1 MNVPVSWLAELVADL
16 PSVARLT
23 DLLPGLGLGVEAVH
37 ELPAAPEGVVV
48 ARIVE
53 AEPIPGSD
61 HLTKTVVDDGTT
73 RRTVVCG
80 APNARVGVLSA
91 LALPGTT
98 LPGTGLPGATQP
110 GSAQPGSARSEGAG
124 PDDAFPEGAAPDD
137 AGSNA
142 GSNAGPTVERR
153 EVLGVLSDGMLCSPK
168 ELGVYDYA
176 GGLIVFADDVA
187 PGTELSSAWP
197 AETVLEL
204 ELTPNRA
211 DAFGMLGVAR
221 DLAAKLDRPLHHPA
235 EHDEPGD
242 DQGDDGLTVEIE
254 DAAGCPHL
262 VLQRIDGLTIG
273 PSPIWL
279 QRRLAALGLRP
290 RNNVVDVTNYVT
302 YELGQPSHAYDRRVL
317 EGGALQVRGARPGEE
332 VELLDGERY
341 ELDPADLV
349 IATGAQDGRG
359 SEHGDGSKAVG
370 LAGVMGGLHD
380 SVRSD
385 TSSVALEV
393 AHFDP
398 VRVRKTAKRHGLH
411 TDAHLRF
418 ERGVDPALPPRA
430 AAHCARLIAEVAGG
444 TVHPATSR
452 VGGSGPRAAI
462 SFRPSRV
469 EFVMA
474 FDVPEALQMRYLE
487 SLGCRVRE
495 DGPDAWSVR
504 PPSWRFDLSI
514 EEDLIEEV
522 ARLHGYEHIGATR
535 PDLAFVPP
543 RTDPTH
549 RALRD
554 ELAAAGL
561 QETIAYVFTGD
572 EELARARAPQARVR
586 LSNPQGVERSRLRT
600 ALHPGLLAAAAT
612 NRGADGLALFEIG
625 RAFLEQEEERLGVL
639 LSGAWERGGWREGTT
654 VDLWRLKGLLE
665 TLADRRRVQLT
676 FRPALPEEAPMLHPG
691 VAATIVWGGRDIG
704 VAGRV
709 HPEVEGAYE
718 LPETYLA
725 EVALPLEARR
735 LTVGEVARQPYAER
749 DVAIVVPDE
758 VPYAELERLV
768 VDAAGQR
775 LVEAFPFDV
784 YRGAPLPE
792 DHRSVAVRMRW
803 RDPARAL
810 RDEEVDARLSDVVAA
825 VRDAGYEIRG

>member
-1 MNVPVSWLAELVADL
+1 MNVPVSWLAELVGDL
-16 PSVARLT
+16 PGVGRLT

-37 ELPAAPEGVVV
+37 ELPAAPAGVVV

-61 HLTKTVVDDGTT
+61 HLTRTVVDDGTT

-80 APNARVGVLSA
+80 APNAHVGVLSA
-91 LALPGTT
+91 LALPGTV
-98 LPGTGLPGATQP
+98 LPGTVQAGGALPGGALP
-110 GSAQPGSARSEGAG
+110 GDALPGDGPAVGARPGAG
-124 PDDAFPEGAAPDD
+124 TA
-137 AGSNA
+137 
-142 GSNAGPTVERR
+142 VERR
-153 EVLGVLSDGMLCSPK
+153 EVLGVLSDGMLCSPR
-168 ELGVYDYA
+168 ELGVYDHA
-176 GGLIVFADDVA
+176 GGLITFADDVA
-187 PGTELSSAWP
+187 PGTELSTAWP

-221 DLAAKLDRPLHHPA
+221 DLAAKLDRPLRHPA
-235 EHDEPGD
+235 EHDAPGD
-242 DQGDDGLTVEIE
+242 EAGDDGLTVQIE

-262 VLQRIDGLTIG
+262 VLQRVDGLTIG

-317 EGGALQVRGARPGEE
+317 EGGVLQVRGARAGEE

-341 ELDPADLV
+341 ALDPADLV
-349 IATGAQDGRG
+349 IATGA
-359 SEHGDGSKAVG
+359 GDIHGSKAVG

-452 VGGSGPRAAI
+452 AGGLGPRAAI
-462 SFRPSRV
+462 AFRPSRV

-474 FDVPEALQMRYLE
+474 FDVPAALQRRYLE
-487 SLGCRVRE
+487 ALGCTVHENEREFARE
-495 DGPDAWSVR
+495 DGSDAWSVQ

-535 PDLAFVPP
+535 PDLPFVPP

-572 EELARARAPQARVR
+572 EELTRARAPQARVR
-586 LSNPQGVERSRLRT
+586 LSNPQGIERSRLRT
-600 ALHPGLLAAAAT
+600 ALHPGLLAAATT
-612 NRGADGLALFEIG
+612 NRGEDGLALFEIG
-625 RAFLEQEEERLGVL
+625 RAFLEREEERLGLL

-665 TLADRRRVQLT
+665 ALAERRRVQAT
-676 FRPALPEEAPMLHPG
+676 FRPAQPHEAPMLHPG
-691 VAATIVWGGRDIG
+691 VAAIVTWNGREIG

-709 HPEVEGAYE
+709 HPEVEAAYE

-749 DVAIVVPDE
+749 DVAIVVPDD
-758 VPYAELERLV
+758 VPYAELVRLV
-768 VDAAGQR
+768 VDAAGPR
-775 LVEAFPFDV
+775 LIEAFPFDV
-784 YRGAPLPE
+784 YRGPPLSG
-792 DHRSVAVRMRW
+792 DQRSVAVRMRW
-803 RDPARAL
+803 RDPVRAL
-810 RDEEVDARLSDVVAA
+810 RDDEVDARLNDVIAA

>member
-1 MNVPVSWLAELVADL
+1 MNVPVSWLAELVGEL
-16 PSVARLT
+16 PDVARLS

-37 ELPAAPEGVVV
+37 DLPAAPAGVVV

-53 AEPIPGSD
+53 AEPIEGSD
-61 HLTKTVVDDGTT
+61 HLTMTVVDDGTT

-80 APNARVGVLSA
+80 APNAEVGVVSA
-91 LALPGTT
+91 LALPGAV
-98 LPGTGLPGATQP
+98 LPEVE
-110 GSAQPGSARSEGAG
+110 S
-124 PDDAFPEGAAPDD
+124 
-137 AGSNA
+137 
-142 GSNAGPTVERR
+142 TVQRR

-176 GGLIVFADDVA
+176 GGLITFADDL
-187 PGTELSSAWP
+187 PLGTELSAAWP

-221 DLAAKLDRPLHHPA
+221 DLAAKLDVPLRHPA
-235 EHDEPGD
+235 ESDAPGD
-242 DQGDDGLTVEIE
+242 EQGDDGLTVEIE
-254 DAAGCPHL
+254 DVAGCPHL

-317 EGGALQVRGARPGEE
+317 EGGVLQVRRARPGEE
-332 VELLDGERY
+332 AELLDGERY
-341 ELDPADLV
+341 ELDTDDLV
-349 IATGAQDGRG
+349 IATRAQNP
-359 SEHGDGSKAVG
+359 HGSKAVG

-380 SVRSD
+380 SVRPD

-430 AAHCARLIAEVAGG
+430 AAHCARLIAEVGGG

-452 VGGSGPRAAI
+452 AGGSGPRAAI
-462 SFRPSRV
+462 AFRPSRV

-474 FDVPEALQMRYLE
+474 FDVPVALQRRYLE
-487 SLGCRVRE
+487 ALGCTVRE
-495 DGPDAWSVR
+495 DGLDAWSVQ
-504 PPSWRFDLSI
+504 PPSWRFDLAI

-535 PDLAFVPP
+535 PDLAFAPP

-572 EELARARAPQARVR
+572 EELARARAPEARVR

-612 NRGADGLALFEIG
+612 NRGEPGLALFEIG
-625 RAFLEQEEERLGVL
+625 RAFLEREEERLGIVL
-639 LSGAWERGGWREGTT
+639 AGAWERGGWREGSA
-654 VDLWRLKGLLE
+654 VDVWRLKGLLE
-665 TLADRRRVQLT
+665 TLADRRRVELA
-676 FRPALPEEAPMLHPG
+676 FRPALPDEAPMLHPG
-691 VAATIVWGGRDIG
+691 AAAIVVWNGREIG

-709 HPEVEGAYE
+709 HPEVAGAYE

-725 EVALPLEARR
+725 EVALPLAAQR
-735 LTVGEVARQPYAER
+735 LTVGEVPRQPYAER
-749 DVAIVVPDE
+749 DLAIVAPDDA
-758 VPYAELERLV
+758 PFAELERIV
-768 VDAAGQR
+768 VGAAGEL

-784 YRGAPLPE
+784 YRGPPLP
-792 DHRSVAVRMRW
+792 DDQRSVAVRMRW
-803 RDPARAL
+803 RHPERAL
-810 RDEEVDARLSDVVAA
+810 RDEEVDARLNDVIAA
-825 VRDAGYEIRG
+825 VREAGYGIRG

>member
-1 MNVPVSWLAELVADL
+1 VNVPVSWLAELVEEL
-16 PSVARLT
+16 PDAARLS

-37 ELPAAPEGVVV
+37 ELPAAPAGVVV

-53 AEPIPGSD
+53 AEPIVGSD
-61 HLTKTVVDDGTT
+61 HLTMTVVDDGTT

-80 APNARVGVLSA
+80 APNAQVGVVSA
-91 LALPGTT
+91 LALPGAVLPSTGE
-98 LPGTGLPGATQP
+98 PGT
-110 GSAQPGSARSEGAG
+110 EM
-124 PDDAFPEGAAPDD
+124 
-137 AGSNA
+137 
-142 GSNAGPTVERR
+142 TVQRR
-153 EVLGVLSDGMLCSPK
+153 EVLGVLSDGMLCSPR

-176 GGLIVFADDVA
+176 GGLITFADDL
-187 PGTELSSAWP
+187 PLGTELSAAWP

-221 DLAAKLDRPLHHPA
+221 DLAAKLNVPLRHPA
-235 EHDEPGD
+235 ERDAPGD
-242 DQGDDGLTVEIE
+242 EEADDGLTVEIE

-273 PSPIWL
+273 PSPVWL

-317 EGGALQVRGARPGEE
+317 EGGVLQVRRARPGEGA
-332 VELLDGERY
+332 ELLDGERY

-349 IATGAQDGRG
+349 IATRAQGG
-359 SEHGDGSKAVG
+359 HGSKAVG

-380 SVRSD
+380 SVRAD

-398 VRVRKTAKRHGLH
+398 VSVRKTAKRHGLH

-430 AAHCARLIAEVAGG
+430 AAHCARLIAEVGGG

-452 VGGSGPRAAI
+452 AGGSGPRAAI
-462 SFRPSRV
+462 AFRPSRV
-469 EFVMA
+469 EFLMA
-474 FDVPEALQMRYLE
+474 FDVPVALQRRYLGA
-487 SLGCRVRE
+487 LGCTVHETARE
-495 DGPDAWSVR
+495 EGPDAWTVQ
-504 PPSWRFDLSI
+504 PPSWRFDLKI

-535 PDLAFVPP
+535 PDLAFAPP

-572 EELARARAPQARVR
+572 DELARARAPEARVR

-612 NRGADGLALFEIG
+612 NRAEAGLALFEIG
-625 RAFLEQEEERLGVL
+625 RAFLEREEERLGVV
-639 LSGAWERGGWREGTT
+639 LSGAWERGGWRDGTA

-665 TLADRRRVQLT
+665 TLADRRRVGMT
-676 FRPALPEEAPMLHPG
+676 FRPALSEEAPMLHPG
-691 VAATIVWGGRDIG
+691 AAAIVVWDGREIG

-709 HPEVEGAYE
+709 HPEVADAYE

-725 EVALPLEARR
+725 EVALPLAAQR
-735 LTVGEVARQPYAER
+735 LTVGEVPRQPYAER
-749 DVAIVVPDE
+749 DLAIVAGDD
-758 VPYAELERLV
+758 VPYAQLERTV
-768 VDAAGQR
+768 VDAAGEL

-784 YRGAPLPE
+784 YRGAPLP
-792 DHRSVAVRMRW
+792 DDQRSVAVRMRW
-803 RDPARAL
+803 RHPARAL
-810 RDEEVDARLSDVVAA
+810 RDEEVDARLNDVIAA
-825 VRDAGYEIRG
+825 VRAAGYGIRG

>member
-1 MNVPVSWLAELVADL
+1 MNVPVSWLAELVEEL
-16 PSVARLT
+16 PDAARLS

-37 ELPAAPEGVVV
+37 ELPAAPAGVVV

-53 AEPIPGSD
+53 AEPIVGSD
-61 HLTKTVVDDGTT
+61 HLTMTVVDDGTT

-80 APNARVGVLSA
+80 APNAQVGVVSA
-91 LALPGTT
+91 LALPGAV
-98 LPGTGLPGATQP
+98 LPSTGEPG
-110 GSAQPGSARSEGAG
+110 GEM
-124 PDDAFPEGAAPDD
+124 
-137 AGSNA
+137 
-142 GSNAGPTVERR
+142 TVQRR
-153 EVLGVLSDGMLCSPK
+153 EVLGVLSDGMLCSPR

-176 GGLIVFADDVA
+176 GGLITFADDL
-187 PGTELSSAWP
+187 PLGTELSAAWP

-221 DLAAKLDRPLHHPA
+221 DLAAKLNVPLRHPA
-235 EHDEPGD
+235 ERDAPGD
-242 DQGDDGLTVEIE
+242 EEADDGLTVEIE

-273 PSPIWL
+273 PSPVWL

-317 EGGALQVRGARPGEE
+317 EGGVLQVRRARPGEE
-332 VELLDGERY
+332 AELLDGERY

-349 IATGAQDGRG
+349 IATRAQGG
-359 SEHGDGSKAVG
+359 HGSKAVG

-380 SVRSD
+380 SVRAD

-398 VRVRKTAKRHGLH
+398 VSVRKTAKRHGLH

-430 AAHCARLIAEVAGG
+430 AAHCARLIAEVGGG

-452 VGGSGPRAAI
+452 AGGSGPRAAI
-462 SFRPSRV
+462 AFRPSRV
-469 EFVMA
+469 EFLMA
-474 FDVPEALQMRYLE
+474 FDVPVALQRRYLE
-487 SLGCRVRE
+487 ALGCTVHETGRE
-495 DGPDAWSVR
+495 EGPDAWTVQ
-504 PPSWRFDLSI
+504 PPSWRFDLKI

-535 PDLAFVPP
+535 PDLAFAPP

-572 EELARARAPQARVR
+572 DELARARAPEARVR

-612 NRGADGLALFEIG
+612 NRAEAGLALFEIG
-625 RAFLEQEEERLGVL
+625 RAFLEREEERLGVV
-639 LSGAWERGGWREGTT
+639 LSGAWERGGWRDGTA

-665 TLADRRRVQLT
+665 TLAERRRVGMA
-676 FRPALPEEAPMLHPG
+676 FRPALPDEAPMLHPG
-691 VAATIVWGGRDIG
+691 AAAIVVWDGREIG

-709 HPEVEGAYE
+709 HPEVADAYE

-725 EVALPLEARR
+725 EVALPLAAQR
-735 LTVGEVARQPYAER
+735 LTVGEVPRQPYAER
-749 DVAIVVPDE
+749 DLAIVAGDD
-758 VPYAELERLV
+758 VPYAQLERTV
-768 VDAAGQR
+768 VDAAGEL

-784 YRGAPLPE
+784 YRGAPLP
-792 DHRSVAVRMRW
+792 DDQRSVAVRMRW
-803 RDPARAL
+803 RHPARAL
-810 RDEEVDARLSDVVAA
+810 RDEEVDARLNDVIAA
-825 VRDAGYEIRG
+825 VRAAGYGIRG

>member
-1 MNVPVSWLAELVADL
+1 VNVPVSWLAELVEEL
-16 PSVARLT
+16 PDAARLS

-37 ELPAAPEGVVV
+37 ELPAAPAGVVV

-53 AEPIPGSD
+53 AEPIVGSD
-61 HLTKTVVDDGTT
+61 HLTMTVVDDGTT

-80 APNARVGVLSA
+80 APNAQVGVVSA
-91 LALPGTT
+91 LALPGAVLPSTGE
-98 LPGTGLPGATQP
+98 PGT
-110 GSAQPGSARSEGAG
+110 EM
-124 PDDAFPEGAAPDD
+124 
-137 AGSNA
+137 
-142 GSNAGPTVERR
+142 TVQRR
-153 EVLGVLSDGMLCSPK
+153 EVLGVLSDGMLCSPR

-176 GGLIVFADDVA
+176 GGLITFADDL
-187 PGTELSSAWP
+187 PLGTELSAAWP

-221 DLAAKLDRPLHHPA
+221 DLAAKLNVPLRHPA
-235 EHDEPGD
+235 ERDAPGD
-242 DQGDDGLTVEIE
+242 EEADDGLTVEIE

-273 PSPIWL
+273 PSPVWL

-317 EGGALQVRGARPGEE
+317 EGGVLQVRRARPGEE
-332 VELLDGERY
+332 AELLDGERY

-349 IATGAQDGRG
+349 IATRAQGG
-359 SEHGDGSKAVG
+359 HGSKAVG

-380 SVRSD
+380 SVRAD

-398 VRVRKTAKRHGLH
+398 VSVRKTAKRHGLH

-430 AAHCARLIAEVAGG
+430 AAHCARLIAEVGGG

-452 VGGSGPRAAI
+452 AGGSGPRAAI
-462 SFRPSRV
+462 AFRPSRV
-469 EFVMA
+469 EFLMA
-474 FDVPEALQMRYLE
+474 FDVPVALQRRYLE
-487 SLGCRVRE
+487 ALGCTVHETGRE
-495 DGPDAWSVR
+495 EGPDAWTVQ
-504 PPSWRFDLSI
+504 PPSWRFDLKI

-535 PDLAFVPP
+535 PDLAFAPP

-572 EELARARAPQARVR
+572 DELARARAPEARVR

-612 NRGADGLALFEIG
+612 NRAEAGLALFEIG
-625 RAFLEQEEERLGVL
+625 RAFLEREEERLGVV
-639 LSGAWERGGWREGTT
+639 LSGAWERGGWREGSE

-665 TLADRRRVQLT
+665 TLADRRRVGMT
-676 FRPALPEEAPMLHPG
+676 FRPALSEEAPMLHPG
-691 VAATIVWGGRDIG
+691 AAAIVVWDGREIG

-709 HPEVEGAYE
+709 HPEVADAYE

-725 EVALPLEARR
+725 EVALPLAAQR
-735 LTVGEVARQPYAER
+735 LTVGEVPRQPYAER
-749 DVAIVVPDE
+749 DLAIVAGDD
-758 VPYAELERLV
+758 VPYAQLERTV
-768 VDAAGQR
+768 VDAAGEL

-784 YRGAPLPE
+784 YRGAPLPS

-803 RDPARAL
+803 RHPARAL
-810 RDEEVDARLSDVVAA
+810 RDEEVDARLNDVIAA
-825 VRDAGYEIRG
+825 VRAAGYGIRG

>member
-1 MNVPVSWLAELVADL
+1 M
-16 PSVARLT
+16 
-23 DLLPGLGLGVEAVH
+23 
-37 ELPAAPEGVVV
+37 V

-80 APNARVGVLSA
+80 APNAQVGVLSA

-98 LPGTGLPGATQP
+98 LPGTGLSGTGLPGGAQSGRGDTVSSA
-110 GSAQPGSARSEGAG
+110 GSSADSSAGSSEGA
-124 PDDAFPEGAAPDD
+124 
-137 AGSNA
+137 
-142 GSNAGPTVERR
+142 TVERR
-153 EVLGVLSDGMLCSPK
+153 EVLGVVSDGMLCSPR

-221 DLAAKLDRPLHHPA
+221 DLAAKLDRPLRHPA
-235 EHDEPGD
+235 EHDAPGD
-242 DQGDDGLTVEIE
+242 EQGDDGLTVEIE

-302 YELGQPSHAYDRRVL
+302 YELGQPSHAYDLRVL
-317 EGGALQVRGARPGEE
+317 EGGVLQVRDARPGEE

-349 IATGAQDGRG
+349 IATGAQDG
-359 SEHGDGSKAVG
+359 HGSKAVG

-444 TVHPATSR
+444 AVHPATSR
-452 VGGSGPRAAI
+452 VGDSGPRAAI
-462 SFRPSRV
+462 AFRPSRV

-474 FDVPEALQMRYLE
+474 FDVPDETQRRYLE
-487 SLGCRVRE
+487 ALGCTVHETVHETGRQ
-495 DGPDAWSVR
+495 DGPDTWSVE

-612 NRGADGLALFEIG
+612 NRGVDGLALFEIG
-625 RAFLEQEEERLGVL
+625 RAFLEHEEERLGVL
-639 LSGAWERGGWREGTT
+639 LSGAWERGRLARGHHGRPVAPEGPARDPRRSAPGPAD
-654 VDLWRLKGLLE
+654 VSAGAGRGGAHAASRRRGDRGVE
-665 TLADRRRVQLT
+665 RARDRRR
-676 FRPALPEEAPMLHPG
+676 RPGAPR
-691 VAATIVWGGRDIG
+691 GGRG
-704 VAGRV
+704 VRAF
-709 HPEVEGAYE
+709 
-718 LPETYLA
+718 
-725 EVALPLEARR
+725 
-735 LTVGEVARQPYAER
+735 R
-749 DVAIVVPDE
+749 DVPGGGGASP
-758 VPYAELERLV
+758 
-768 VDAAGQR
+768 
-775 LVEAFPFDV
+775 
-784 YRGAPLPE
+784 RGAAS
-792 DHRSVAVRMRW
+792 RRR
-803 RDPARAL
+803 RGRA
-810 RDEEVDARLSDVVAA
+810 AA
-825 VRDAGYEIRG
+825 VRRARPGDRRAGRGALRGAGATRGRRRGPEAHRGVPVRRLPRSAATQRSSQRRGPDALARPGPRAARRGGRRSPERRGRGGPRRGIRNSRLTRECVG